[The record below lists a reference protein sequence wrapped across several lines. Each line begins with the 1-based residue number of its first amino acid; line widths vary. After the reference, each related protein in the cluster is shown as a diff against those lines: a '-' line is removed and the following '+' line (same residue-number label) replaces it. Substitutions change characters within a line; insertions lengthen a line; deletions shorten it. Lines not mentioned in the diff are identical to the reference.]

1 MAPFAKR
8 EIKRSFLRL
17 LSEEPISQ
25 ITVKEIVEDC
35 GVNRN
40 SFYYHFQDIPSL
52 LEEIVVEIAD
62 DVIRSLPQDAAME
75 DCVRMALGEL
85 ARNKKVLYNIYCS
98 SNSRFYEKQIMRICE
113 HVTRAYIN
121 SRAYA
126 RNINE
131 KDLHY
136 IISFLKSVMF
146 GEIIDWLIQ
155 DMSYDL
161 TEHSVNLC
169 RMFAG
174 TLTAACRKCSPNS
187 PDNDKDQLH

>member
-17 LSEEPISQ
+17 LSEESISQ

-62 DVIRSLPQDAAME
+62 DVIKTLPQDAAME
-75 DCVRMALGEL
+75 DCVRMALEEL

-98 SNSRFYEKQIMRICE
+98 SNGRFYEKQLMRICE
-113 HVTRAYIN
+113 HVTRGYIS
-121 SRAYA
+121 SRDYA
-126 RNINE
+126 RHVSE
-131 KDLHY
+131 EDLRY

-155 DMSYDL
+155 DMNYDI
-161 TEHSVNLC
+161 TEHSVRLC
-169 RMFAG
+169 KMFAG
-174 TLTAACRKCSPNS
+174 TLTAVCGKCSRDPEA
-187 PDNDKDQLH
+187 QTG

>member
-17 LSEEPISQ
+17 LSEESISQ

-62 DVIRSLPQDAAME
+62 DVIKNLPQDAPME

-85 ARNKKVLYNIYCS
+85 SRNKKVLYNIYCS
-98 SNSRFYEKQIMRICE
+98 SNGHFYEKQLMRICE
-113 HVTRAYIN
+113 HVTRSYIS
-121 SRAYA
+121 SRDYA
-126 RNINE
+126 RNVSE
-131 KDLHY
+131 EDLQY

-155 DMSYDL
+155 DMNYDI
-161 TEHSVNLC
+161 TEHSVHLC
-169 RMFAG
+169 KMFAG
-174 TLTAACRKCSPNS
+174 TLTAICRKCSQDS
-187 PDNDKDQLH
+187 GVQTG

>member
-17 LSEEPISQ
+17 LSEESISQ

-52 LEEIVVEIAD
+52 LEEIVVELAD
-62 DVIRSLPQDAAME
+62 DVIKALPQDAAME
-75 DCVRMALGEL
+75 DCVRMALEEL

-98 SNSRFYEKQIMRICE
+98 SNGRFYEKQLMRICE
-113 HVTRAYIN
+113 HVTRSYIS
-121 SRAYA
+121 SRNYA
-126 RNINE
+126 RHVSGE
-131 KDLHY
+131 DLQY

-155 DMSYDL
+155 DMNYDI
-161 TEHSVNLC
+161 TEHSVQLC
-169 RMFAG
+169 KMFAG
-174 TLTAACRKCSPNS
+174 TLTAVCRKCGRSS
-187 PDNDKDQLH
+187 GEQTG

>member
-1 MAPFAKR
+1 MAAFAKR

-17 LSEEPISQ
+17 LSEESISQ

-52 LEEIVVEIAD
+52 LEEIVVELAD
-62 DVIRSLPQDAAME
+62 DVIKALPQDAAME
-75 DCVRMALGEL
+75 DCVRMALEEL

-98 SNSRFYEKQIMRICE
+98 SNGRFYEKQLMRICE
-113 HVTRAYIN
+113 HVTRSYIS
-121 SRAYA
+121 SRNYA
-126 RNINE
+126 RHVSGE
-131 KDLHY
+131 DLQY

-155 DMSYDL
+155 DMNYDI
-161 TEHSVNLC
+161 TEHSVQLC
-169 RMFAG
+169 KMFAG
-174 TLTAACRKCSPNS
+174 TLTAVCRKCGRSS
-187 PDNDKDQLH
+187 GEQTG